1 MEDSRKTAHGE
12 VPCESPV
19 CEQTLPHPEV
29 VACVRAQ
36 MPDPEQQ
43 QRLADLF
50 RMFGDASR
58 IRILAALQRSEMCVC
73 DLAQLLGLTV
83 YSRGTFS
90 TQQGA
95 HRQPYPCRYDH
106 R

>member
-1 MEDSRKTAHGE
+1 MEDSRKTAPDE

-50 RMFGDASR
+50 RMFGKK
-58 IRILAALQRSEMCVC
+58 
-73 DLAQLLGLTV
+73 T
-83 YSRGTFS
+83 
-90 TQQGA
+90 
-95 HRQPYPCRYDH
+95 
-106 R
+106 

>member
-1 MEDSRKTAHGE
+1 MEDSRKTTPGE

-58 IRILAALQRSEMCVC
+58 IRILRHYSIPRCAYVIWLSY
-73 DLAQLLGLTV
+73 LG
-83 YSRGTFS
+83 
-90 TQQGA
+90 
-95 HRQPYPCRYDH
+95 
-106 R
+106 